1 MKLTKSLVKKGG
13 KKSLKKSLK
22 MRKSKKGGKKSLKNR
37 KTRKTMKGGEK
48 WGELEKIAKGGLAE
62 EYKKVYD
69 YYHSEGRTQ
78 EEKTNA
84 VEYFGCFLQPRV
96 ISANTTIASVSGN
109 LGLGQS
115 ESNTTPELVGIEG
128 NPDVKKGDVK
138 FIELDNDPPKI
149 TDDPG
154 KKSVLSFGQPTQYK
168 LYSEYMTGEAYPP
181 KWNPEQDYK
190 IIDKFSIG
198 CPDDRTEISG
208 GKKSLKNRKN
218 RK

>member
-22 MRKSKKGGKKSLKNR
+22 IKKSKKGGKKSLKNR
-37 KTRKTMKGGEK
+37 KMRKTMKGGKTWED
-48 WGELEKIAKGGLAE
+48 LEKIAKGGVAE

-96 ISANTTIASVSGN
+96 ISANTTIASVSGDI
-109 LGLGQS
+109 GDGQS
-115 ESNTTPELVGIEG
+115 EVNTTPELVGIEG

-138 FIELDNDPPKI
+138 FIELDKDPPKI

-154 KKSVLSFGQPTQYK
+154 KPSMSSMFSRSAPTQY
-168 LYSEYMTGEAYPP
+168 
-181 KWNPEQDYK
+181 
-190 IIDKFSIG
+190 
-198 CPDDRTEISG
+198 
-208 GKKSLKNRKN
+208 
-218 RK
+218 